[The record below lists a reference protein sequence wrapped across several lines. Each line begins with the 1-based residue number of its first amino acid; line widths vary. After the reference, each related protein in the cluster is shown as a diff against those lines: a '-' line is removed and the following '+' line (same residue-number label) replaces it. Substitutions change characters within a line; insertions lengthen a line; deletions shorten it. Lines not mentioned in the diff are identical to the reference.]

1 MDRTLRV
8 LLPGFIVGLLVALPI
23 VAGAGP
29 VEERQQR
36 QQGRIAEGIASG
48 SLNPRE
54 AARLEAEQTAIG
66 AEKRAFLQDGKLGP
80 RERAKLRQDQN
91 RASRHIYREKHD

>member
-1 MDRTLRV
+1 MERTLRI
-8 LLPGFIVGLLVALPI
+8 LLPSFVLGLLVALPI
-23 VAGAGP
+23 LVGAGP
-29 VEERQQR
+29 IEERQQR
-36 QQGRIAEGIASG
+36 QQDRIAEGIASG

-54 AARLEAEQTAIG
+54 AARLEAGQAAIG

-80 RERAKLRQDQN
+80 RERAKLRRDQN

>member
-1 MDRTLRV
+1 MERTLRI
-8 LLPGFIVGLLVALPI
+8 LLPSLALSLLMVLPHL
-23 VAGAGP
+23 AGAGP
-29 VEERQQR
+29 IEERQQR
-36 QQGRIAEGIASG
+36 QQDRIAEGIASG

-54 AARLEAEQTAIG
+54 ATRLEAEQTAIG